1 MSLKTVFREV
11 LRWECYRIKF
21 NTVMLLSGLLLLLTI
36 DLIKPTE
43 IQGIKKGKEL
53 SNYYNVAIFLYGLL
67 ANFVFTVIYIFIIL
81 LKSKLKINE
90 LNAKIDYITR
100 RFILKSGLF
109 ANLLTGFLELIYRF
123 KID

>member
-21 NTVMLLSGLLLLLTI
+21 NTIMLLSGLLFLLTI
-36 DLIKPTE
+36 ALIKPTE
-43 IQGIKKGKEL
+43 ILGIKKGKEL
-53 SNYYNVAIFLYGLL
+53 SNYYNAAIFLYGLI
-67 ANFVFTVIYIFIIL
+67 ANFVFTVIYIFIII

-90 LNAKIDYITR
+90 LNAKIDHITR
-100 RFILKSGLF
+100 RFILRIGLF